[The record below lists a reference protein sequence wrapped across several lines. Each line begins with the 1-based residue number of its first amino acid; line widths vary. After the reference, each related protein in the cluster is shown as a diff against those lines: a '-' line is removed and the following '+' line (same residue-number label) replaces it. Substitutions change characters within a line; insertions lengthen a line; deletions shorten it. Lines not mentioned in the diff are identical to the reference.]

1 MDKAERKLL
10 NKQLVKIV
18 LPIAFQNFMGSA
30 VSASDTVMMMFLDQD
45 AVSAVSLATKVAF
58 VMFLFCCAFGTGL
71 SIMAAQYW
79 GKKDMKTVEEVLAV
93 SLRYT
98 LIVGVIF
105 SVAAFA
111 FPHELM
117 RIFTN
122 DANLIEIGAGYLKV
136 VSIEYVLIA
145 FEQIYLV
152 VLRIC
157 DKATISSVIVS
168 TGVVLNIFLNA
179 VFIFGLFKAPAMG
192 VNGAALATVLSLI
205 YEAVFALIVMYT
217 TKSAKIRLGKMFFGA
232 SRVLHRDYWKYTF
245 PVLIN
250 QFGWGGGVTMYSVLL
265 GHLGTDATSAYSL
278 ADQVRNIVASFCWGL
293 ASGASIII
301 GNFLGRGELERAKK
315 AGAYFVKACLVI
327 GVLSGIVIMP
337 LIPVALKFASLKYSP
352 QALEYAKIMLFMM
365 CYYII
370 GNSFNSTTIGGIFPS
385 GGDTKF
391 GMICDTV
398 TLWGVVL
405 PIAFAAAFIFKLPVA
420 IIAFILTWDEF
431 VKIPVVALH
440 YRKYKWVK
448 NITREEA
455 SL

>member
-1 MDKAERKLL
+1 MDKSERKNL
-10 NKQLVKIV
+10 NKQLAKIV

-30 VSASDTVMMMFLDQD
+30 VSASDTVMMMMLDQD
-45 AVSAVSLATKVAF
+45 SVSAISLATKVSF
-58 VMFLFCCAFGTGL
+58 VMFLFCFAFGTGL

-79 GKKDMKTVEEVLAV
+79 GKKDMKTVEEVLAIA
-93 SLRYT
+93 LRYT
-98 LIVGVIF
+98 FLVGALF
-105 SVAAFA
+105 SLAAFTM
-111 FPHELM
+111 PRGLM

-122 DANLIEIGAGYLKV
+122 DPNLIEIGAGYLRV
-136 VSIEYVLIA
+136 VAIEYVLIA

-157 DKATISSVIVS
+157 DKAAISSIIVS
-168 TGVVLNIFLNA
+168 SGVVLNIALNA
-179 VFIFGLFKAPAMG
+179 VFIFGLFGFPELGAK
-192 VNGAALATVLSLI
+192 GAALATVVAMI
-205 YEAVFALIVMYT
+205 YESVFAIIVMYT
-217 TKSAKIRLGKMFFGA
+217 TKSAKIRLKLLLGGA
-232 SRVLHRDYWKYTF
+232 SKLIHKDYWKYTF

-293 ASGASIII
+293 ANGAGIIV
-301 GNFLGRGELERAKK
+301 GNYLGRGELERAKK

-327 GVLSGIVIMP
+327 GVVSGIVIMP
-337 LIPVALKFASLKYSP
+337 IIPLALKFASLRFSP
-352 QALEYAKIMLFMM
+352 TALGYAKIMLLMM

-370 GNSFNSTTIGGIFPS
+370 GNSFNSTTIGGIFPA

-405 PIAFAAAFIFKLPVA
+405 PIAFISAFVLKLPVA
-420 IIAFILTWDEF
+420 VIAFILTWDEF
-431 VKIPVVALH
+431 VKIPVVVIH
-440 YRKYKWVK
+440 YRKYKWVQ
-448 NITREEA
+448 NITREEV
-455 SL
+455 